1 MTSRIVFLCSG
12 GGGNLRFLAQAA
24 ALGALPGATIAAVLS
39 DRECP
44 ANRFAREQCLPTQVL
59 DFTDKDQQSVVAA
72 LAALAPD
79 VVVTN
84 VHKILAPSVI
94 ETSDAR
100 LINLHYSLLP
110 AYGGLI
116 GIRPVETA
124 LADGVK
130 FIGVTAHEVEVRVD
144 AGRPIVQ
151 AAIATRPR
159 DSVATVMDTMFRCGC
174 LALLE
179 ALIGLVRP
187 DAVETT
193 RLRINDREVCFNPAL
208 SFSTDVFDES
218 FWQTLAAYPTSPD
231 AQMPG
236 RPGL

>member
-1 MTSRIVFLCSG
+1 
-12 GGGNLRFLAQAA
+12 
-24 ALGALPGATIAAVLS
+24 
-39 DRECP
+39 
-44 ANRFAREQCLPTQVL
+44 L
-59 DFTDKDQQSVVAA
+59 DFTGKDQQTVVSA

-94 ETSDAR
+94 ETLAAR

-116 GIRPVETA
+116 GTRPVETA
-124 LADGVK
+124 LTDGAK
-130 FIGVTAHEVEVRVD
+130 FIGVTAHEVEIEVD
-144 AGRPIVQ
+144 AGCPIVQ
-151 AAIATRPR
+151 AVMATRPR
-159 DSVATVMDTMFRCGC
+159 DSVATVMDTIFRCGC

-179 ALIGLVRP
+179 ALIGPARRDP
-187 DAVETT
+187 IETT

-208 SFSTDVFDES
+208 SFSPDVFDEP

-236 RPGL
+236 L

>member
-44 ANRFAREQCLPTQVL
+44 ANRFARERCLPTQVL
-59 DFTDKDQQSVVAA
+59 DFTDKEQHAVVEV

-79 VVVTN
+79 IIVTN

-94 ETSDAR
+94 EASAAR

-130 FIGVTAHEVEVRVD
+130 FIGVTAHEVEVKVD

-151 AAIATRPR
+151 AVVPTRPG
-159 DSVATVMDTMFRCGC
+159 DSAETVMDTIFRCGC

-179 ALIGLVRP
+179 ALIAPARP
-187 DAVETT
+187 ESAETT
-193 RLRINDREVCFNPAL
+193 RLPINGRDVCFNPAL
-208 SFSTDVFDES
+208 SFSTDVFGGL
-218 FWQTLAAYPTSPD
+218 FWQTLAAYPKLPD
-231 AQMPG
+231 AQT
-236 RPGL
+236 PGL

>member
-1 MTSRIVFLCSG
+1 MTNRIVFLCSG

-44 ANRFAREQCLPTQVL
+44 ANRFARERCLPTRVL
-59 DFTDKDQQSVVAA
+59 DFTGKDQQTVVSA

-94 ETSDAR
+94 ETLAAR

-116 GIRPVETA
+116 GTRPVETA
-124 LADGVK
+124 LTDGAK
-130 FIGVTAHEVEVRVD
+130 FIGVTAHEVEIEVD
-144 AGRPIVQ
+144 AGCPIVQ
-151 AAIATRPR
+151 AVMATRPR
-159 DSVATVMDTMFRCGC
+159 DSVATVMDTIFRCGC

-179 ALIGLVRP
+179 ALIGPARRDP
-187 DAVETT
+187 IETT

-208 SFSTDVFDES
+208 SFSPDVFDEP

-236 RPGL
+236 L

>member
-1 MTSRIVFLCSG
+1 MTTRIVFLCSG
-12 GGGNLRFLAQAA
+12 GGGNLRFLSQAA
-24 ALGALPGATIAAVLS
+24 ALGTLPDATIAAVLS

-44 ANRFAREQCLPTQVL
+44 ANRFARGQGLPTQVL
-59 DFTDKDQQSVVAA
+59 DFTDEGQQTVVAA
-72 LAALAPD
+72 LVALAPD
-79 VVVTN
+79 IVVTN

-94 ETSDAR
+94 EASTAR

-124 LADGVK
+124 LTDGAK
-130 FIGVTAHEVEVRVD
+130 FIGVTAHEVEVEVD

-151 AAIATRPR
+151 AVIPTRPR
-159 DSVATVMDTMFRCGC
+159 DTVATVMDTVFRCGC

-179 ALIGLVRP
+179 ALIAPPGQNP
-187 DAVETT
+187 TETT
-193 RLRINDREVCFNPAL
+193 RLHISDREVCFNPAL

-218 FWQTLAAYPTSPD
+218 FWQMLAAYPTSHD
-231 AQMPG
+231 AQT
-236 RPGL
+236 PGL